1 MTLLEDRR
9 PPGTGLMGERLWCSW
24 EEMKEPL
31 RLLFLCSR
39 NRLRSPTAEAV
50 FGGEPGLEVASAGL
64 SPDAEEVVTEDLV
77 RWADVIL
84 VMEPVHRERLK
95 RKFGREL
102 AGKRVEVL
110 GIRDDYEYMDP
121 ELVALLRARCARYL
135 R

>member
-1 MTLLEDRR
+1 
-9 PPGTGLMGERLWCSW
+9 
-24 EEMKEPL
+24 MKEPL

-64 SPDAEEVVTEDLV
+64 SPDAEEVVTVDLV

-95 RKFGREL
+95 RKFGRAL

-121 ELVALLRARCARYL
+121 ELVELLRVRCARYL